1 MTAIIQLCTYIIMQC
16 MNILYS
22 LCAAAILITGFI
34 DNTALFCSAR
44 DLVDATKKGNE
55 TVFCTI
61 SGRND

>member
-1 MTAIIQLCTYIIMQC
+1 MY
-16 MNILYS
+16 LYS

-44 DLVDATKKGNE
+44 DLVDATKKGSE

-61 SGRND
+61 SGRNDYIVMHILHLLGHSNQS